1 MGFWGRILSL
11 FLSKDIDDNLLLLQ
25 MNEALREESEL
36 WHSTD
41 TFVDPYVVSKY
52 QKKMGFDI

>member
-25 MNEALREESEL
+25 MNEALQEERVNYGILQIPSL
-36 WHSTD
+36 I
-41 TFVDPYVVSKY
+41 P
-52 QKKMGFDI
+52 ML